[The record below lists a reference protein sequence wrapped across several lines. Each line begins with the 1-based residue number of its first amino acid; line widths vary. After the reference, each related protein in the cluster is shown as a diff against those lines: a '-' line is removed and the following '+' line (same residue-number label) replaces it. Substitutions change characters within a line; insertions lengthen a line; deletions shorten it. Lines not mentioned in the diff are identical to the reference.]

1 MKIAKHTSQGIPSL
15 TGKLCLL
22 FGLVVCGSAAA
33 ASSNDYWDDRFSQPG
48 VDSWGR
54 AIAVSNGKVYLGGNF
69 RRAGGVP
76 AELIAEWNGK
86 TWLALGDGMTG
97 GTLVDSLVVNG
108 SNVYAGGY
116 FNIAGDV

>member
-22 FGLVVCGSAAA
+22 FVLAVCGSAAA

-54 AIAVSNGKVYLGGNF
+54 AIAVSNGNVAF
-69 RRAGGVP
+69 
-76 AELIAEWNGK
+76 IAQF
-86 TWLALGDGMTG
+86 DGSG
-97 GTLVDSLVVNG
+97 
-108 SNVYAGGY
+108 
-116 FNIAGDV
+116 